1 MVRIL
6 LDVGDTGL
14 LVLVLLKDD
23 ETVAGCFRKI
33 LMNGERCVIRG
44 CGELTSPW
52 RN

>member
-23 ETVAGCFRKI
+23 ETVAGCVRNV
-33 LMNGERCVIRG
+33 LMNGRKVHDKR
-44 CGELTSPW
+44 L
-52 RN
+52 RRAY